1 MHCTNRRDGLYI
13 DLRTPTIKIT
23 VCLIYNSIAT
33 LLTSHKQ
40 LQMLTILSILYN
52 GILLNSA

>member
-1 MHCTNRRDGLYI
+1 MHSTNHRDGLYV

-23 VCLIYNSIAT
+23 VQLIYNSIAT

-40 LQMLTILSILYN
+40 LHMLTILSILY
-52 GILLNSA
+52 GILSNSA